1 MEGFAQP
8 TPAPPNRHNC
18 YPFVAKSSPA
28 VNLPDAGFGDAGS
41 VVAPPKILVVEDEAD
56 LREILIYHLNR
67 EGFAVVATGD
77 GYESLQLAQRERPD
91 VVLLD
96 LMLPGLDGWQV
107 CRRLRTTATG
117 GAHVIIM
124 SARDTED
131 DVLRGL
137 ELGADDYVR
146 KPFRLKEVVAR
157 VRTVLRRIPL
167 GATAEAPGDTLAH
180 PPLTLSVARHEGRLH
195 GEPLALTATEYRLLH
210 LLMSHPERIFGR
222 QQLLAQICE
231 QRPSVSGRNID
242 VHVRSLRRKL
252 GAHAAMIDT
261 ARGVGYRF
269 TPVPPGVTAI

>member
-8 TPAPPNRHNC
+8 TPAPSNRHNC
-18 YPFVAKSSPA
+18 CPFVAKSSPA
-28 VNLPDAGFGDAGS
+28 VNLPDAGCGDAGA

-56 LREILIYHLNR
+56 LREILTYHLNR
-67 EGFAVVATGD
+67 EGFSVVATGD

-91 VVLLD
+91 IVLLD

-107 CRRLRTTATG
+107 CRRLRTTGNSSAQ
-117 GAHVIIM
+117 VIIM
-124 SARDTED
+124 SARDAED

-157 VRTVLRRIPL
+157 VRTVLRRVPL
-167 GATAEAPGDTLAH
+167 GASAEDAGDMLAH
-180 PPLTLSVARHEGRLH
+180 PPLTLSVARHEVRLQ

-222 QQLLAQICE
+222 QQLLGQICE
-231 QRPSVSGRNID
+231 QRPSASGRNID